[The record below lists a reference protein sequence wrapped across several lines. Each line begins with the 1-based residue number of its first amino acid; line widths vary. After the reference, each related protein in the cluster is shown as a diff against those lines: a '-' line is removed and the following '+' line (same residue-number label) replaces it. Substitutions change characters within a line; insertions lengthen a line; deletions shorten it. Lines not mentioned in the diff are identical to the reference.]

1 MQVRI
6 LPGVLMVWRIIE
18 ITFIVAGLLFAAY
31 SVNQDSDARK
41 DRDWALERLRVCHE
55 RGLRNKSLK

>member
-1 MQVRI
+1 
-6 LPGVLMVWRIIE
+6 MVWRIIE